1 MPKVNTFKVK
11 VQTGL
16 QGMSEPVHFNFNN
29 HNMPFEN
36 VTGST
41 EAGEI
46 FEGSFEVNSF
56 AHSLTLCGPKSGK
69 WGIEK
74 ITVEYDCENEKPY
87 SVKFGEVNLDEATEV
102 NIWHDQP
109 VLAFDV

>member
-11 VQTGL
+11 VQTGP
-16 QGMSEPVHFNFNN
+16 QGMSEPVRFNFNN
-29 HNMPFEN
+29 HIMPFEN

-41 EAGEI
+41 GAGET

-56 AHSLTLCGPKSGK
+56 AHSLTLIGPQSGK

-87 SVKFGEVNLDEATEV
+87 TVMFGGVNLDESTEV
-102 NIWHDQP
+102 NIWQDPP

>member
-11 VQTGL
+11 VLTGP
-16 QGMSEPVHFNFNN
+16 QSMSEPVHFNFNN
-29 HNMPFEN
+29 HNMPFKN
-36 VTGST
+36 VKGST
-41 EAGEI
+41 EAGET

-56 AHSLTLCGPKSGK
+56 AHSLTLIGPQSGK

-87 SVKFGEVNLDEATEV
+87 TVQFGGVNLDEATEV
-102 NIWHDQP
+102 NIWQDPP